1 MYNIFCQR
9 RTNVHAHC
17 IIEEY
22 CTFALCILIFTHH
35 IIFGFR
41 HRMVVVVA
49 SGGNKLLAGILE
61 VHDKLTEVTGVVTLG
76 MECCTCVRKF
86 VTGVVLDP
94 S

>member
-41 HRMVVVVA
+41 HRMTGRAEQFIDLLGSVGREKSVLQVCNVA
-49 SGGNKLLAGILE
+49 IE
-61 VHDKLTEVTGVVTLG
+61 
-76 MECCTCVRKF
+76 
-86 VTGVVLDP
+86 
-94 S
+94 